1 MYINDRDYLPALCL
15 PVGGMSCRI
24 NADEASAR
32 ADPNNLKQ
40 ASRNRTAHRL
50 LRAIVQFSDVFHR
63 QKLAGWALL
72 RIDLWHT
79 DAPPFGQRR
88 PGLVPVLP
96 GQPAI
101 GPTGQSL
108 SQPACARSRQ
118 KGVWQERVSCHDHD
132 NAGLLILSVLIA
144 QFRRRPTL
152 LLFALKLVAK
162 TVNVHADRLTAQ
174 DLPRLGDHL
183 HDSLDKVDEWTL
195 PLSSWT
201 TV

>member
-1 MYINDRDYLPALCL
+1 MDINRREFLPAMCL

-24 NADEASAR
+24 NADEASAG
-32 ADPNNLKQ
+32 ADPDDLKQ
-40 ASRNRTAHRL
+40 ACRNRTAHRL

-63 QKLAGWALL
+63 QKFADLFILCF
-72 RIDLWHT
+72 DLWHP

-88 PGLVPVLP
+88 SGPVPVLS
-96 GQPAI
+96 GQPTI

-108 SQPACARSRQ
+108 SQPAGARGCL

-144 QFRRRPTL
+144 RFRRGPTL
-152 LLFALKLVAK
+152 FLFALKPVAK
-162 TVNVHADRLTAQ
+162 IVNIHADRLTAQ
-174 DLPRLGDHL
+174 DLLRFGYDPHG
-183 HDSLDKVDEWTL
+183 SLDKVYERAL
-195 PLSSWT
+195 PLPSGA